1 MVLNLVE
8 EIDFRSRGMAGKLD
22 NANPVIFEQS
32 KERQVLPEE
41 EDDDICDKIDD
52 REIFGNFKIKPRVVS

>member
-1 MVLNLVE
+1 
-8 EIDFRSRGMAGKLD
+8 MAGKLD

>member
-1 MVLNLVE
+1 MVFILDHTFN
-8 EIDFRSRGMAGKLD
+8 IRNRGMAGKLD

-41 EDDDICDKIDD
+41 EDDDVTDKIDD
-52 REIFGNFKIKPRVVS
+52 REVFGNIYTL

>member
-1 MVLNLVE
+1 MAE
-8 EIDFRSRGMAGKLD
+8 AGKLD

-41 EDDDICDKIDD
+41 EDDDVTDKIDD
-52 REIFGNFKIKPRVVS
+52 REVFGNICTL